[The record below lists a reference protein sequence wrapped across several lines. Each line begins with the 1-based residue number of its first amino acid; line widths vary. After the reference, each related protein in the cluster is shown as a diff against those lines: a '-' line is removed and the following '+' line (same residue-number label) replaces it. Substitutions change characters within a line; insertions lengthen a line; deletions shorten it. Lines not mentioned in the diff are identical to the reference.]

1 MGGCSKSTYLYEA
14 GDHNG
19 PHVMFFTALKD
30 GKDGGWRIRLASFF
44 RSLLVLIA
52 EGTVPS

>member
-1 MGGCSKSTYLYEA
+1 
-14 GDHNG
+14 
-19 PHVMFFTALKD
+19 MFFTALKD